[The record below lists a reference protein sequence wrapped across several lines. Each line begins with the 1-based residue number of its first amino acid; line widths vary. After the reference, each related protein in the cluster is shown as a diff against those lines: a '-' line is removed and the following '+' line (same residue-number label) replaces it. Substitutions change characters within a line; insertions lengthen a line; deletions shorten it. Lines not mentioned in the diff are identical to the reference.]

1 MKVEGVLQGI
11 LVLQHKLPLV
21 IRSQLTVPVIALI
34 SRSVGIAG
42 SLMDQDVLS
51 VTSAQ
56 PLQHP
61 SAMMVQSANNYLL
74 TLTKTEDVFLENE
87 RIFFIV

>member
-34 SRSVGIAG
+34 LRSVGIAG
-42 SLMDQDVLS
+42 SLMDQNVLNA
-51 VTSAQ
+51 TSTQ

-61 SAMMVQSANNYLL
+61 SAMMVQSANNYL
-74 TLTKTEDVFLENE
+74 
-87 RIFFIV
+87 